1 MWEYVWLD
9 GSFTID
15 RDHQYP
21 ACTEPQWRSQD
32 WTLLC
37 RQLWQSTQT
46 VFEFL
51 GCWWHGCETCKI
63 ERSPELQKRL
73 EWTQEQ
79 RDYRIKMGY
88 NVVEM
93 WEHNWT
99 KLCKDDPRL
108 HEFVRQCTP
117 SFYYKHRY
125 HAVTEQQFLNAVCD
139 KELFGFL
146 EVDIII
152 PDELVDFFSEMPP
165 LFCNT
170 NVSFEDIGQTMQT
183 FIEENNLS
191 KKSRR
196 LIVGGLR
203 AEKTLRPSPYLK
215 WPRDHGLTVTK
226 LYQVVEFT
234 PVKCFQKFMTQ
245 ISGAR
250 RMGDQAKKTSNSSQ
264 SIIADTWKLIRNSAY
279 GCLIMD
285 KEKHENACYVPSLGK
300 AQMKWMT
307 QSFADVLR
315 SLKTS
320 MKSRWQKIPLWFL
333 GSLLWQI
340 ELWILWN
347 GYWQCIYGNHWGN
360 IGGHCPSSKMTA
372 LCWISC
378 CTLQWSD
385 IQGRGWVSTQRLL
398 WETPYIWQMHSWFVQ
413 TAIWRWLYGVAL
425 LQNIHAAKIWW
436 RHQVQINGSEQK
448 CSRELLHCQQA
459 CPDTGEN
466 ASVINKGIKMQNN
479 KIVTY
484 QERRGLSYLYCKRI
498 VQSDGI
504 HTKPFDITLC
514 LWKWRPLEVM
524 DCHHPWSLTTV

>member
-1 MWEYVWLD
+1 MFDWMDHLRLTEIINIQHARNHSGEVKIGPYFV
-9 GSFTID
+9 D
-15 RDHQYP
+15 RYD
-21 ACTEPQWRSQD
+21 SQPK
-32 WTLLC
+32 
-37 RQLWQSTQT
+37 T

-63 ERSPELQKRL
+63 ERSSELQKRL
-73 EWTQEQ
+73 ERTQEQ

-99 KLCKDDPRL
+99 KLYKDAPRL

-139 KELFGFL
+139 EELFGFL

-196 LIVGGLR
+196 LLVGGLR
-203 AEKTLRPSPYLK
+203 AEKTLLSSPYLK
-215 WPRDHGLTVTK
+215 WLMDHGLTVTK

-250 RMGDQAKKTSNSSQ
+250 CMGDQAKKTSNSSQ
-264 SIIADTWKLIRNSAY
+264 SIIADTWKLIGNSAY

-285 KEKHENACYVPSLGK
+285 KEKHGNACYVPSLGK

-315 SLKTS
+315 SLKTT
-320 MKSRWQKIPLWFL
+320 MKS
-333 GSLLWQI
+333 
-340 ELWILWN
+340 N
-347 GYWQCIYGNHWGN
+347 G
-360 IGGHCPSSKMTA
+360 
-372 LCWISC
+372 
-378 CTLQWSD
+378 
-385 IQGRGWVSTQRLL
+385 
-398 WETPYIWQMHSWFVQ
+398 
-413 TAIWRWLYGVAL
+413 
-425 LQNIHAAKIWW
+425 
-436 RHQVQINGSEQK
+436 
-448 CSRELLHCQQA
+448 
-459 CPDTGEN
+459 
-466 ASVINKGIKMQNN
+466 
-479 KIVTY
+479 
-484 QERRGLSYLYCKRI
+484 KRFRY
-498 VQSDGI
+498 D
-504 HTKPFDITLC
+504 F
-514 LWKWRPLEVM
+514 LEVY
-524 DCHHPWSLTTV
+524 CGK